1 MGNLAEKE
9 KKDNS
14 QERELSAEELR
25 ELRKAFGCENPEEQI
40 AEVYG
45 WLAEGIRKDMY
56 LLLFLLILSI
66 GLLLA
71 AIYAVASFA

>member
-1 MGNLAEKE
+1 MEQPTEKE
-9 KKDNS
+9 KNDNS
-14 QERELSAEELR
+14 QEMGLSAEELR
-25 ELRKAFGCENPEEQI
+25 DLRNAFGCENPEEQI

-71 AIYAVASFA
+71 AIYAAVSFA

>member
-1 MGNLAEKE
+1 MEQPVEKE

-14 QERELSAEELR
+14 QEMGLSAEELR
-25 ELRKAFGCENPEEQI
+25 DLRNAFGCENVEEQI
-40 AEVYG
+40 AEAYG

-71 AIYAVASFA
+71 AIYAAVSFV